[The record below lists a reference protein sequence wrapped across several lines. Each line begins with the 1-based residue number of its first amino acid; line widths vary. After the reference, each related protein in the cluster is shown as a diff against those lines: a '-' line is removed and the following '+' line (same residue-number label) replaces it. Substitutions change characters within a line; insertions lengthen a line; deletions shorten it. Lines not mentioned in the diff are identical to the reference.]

1 MDQVDWAPDGDGV
14 QTVAEDGP
22 NPGGSIAWM
31 VPPIDQIR
39 LKIAR
44 SKRYLGELEANVS
57 TILRGAPYE
66 DKQSEL
72 SAKWAYRS
80 FIFAILFIFAATLF
94 PFRFFPDETAFRR
107 SEPFLH
113 WLSLGIA
120 NYQDFAENIL
130 LFVPFGFGLACF
142 ACKKRQQNILILIG
156 SLVAGACVSFT
167 VELFQVFLPTR
178 DPSWADVAANSIGSV
193 IGCLAFRFM
202 AVPILQALVKLESN
216 VEAFLCPRRAKTGFL
231 CYAALGILVSV
242 PLQRATRLSN
252 WNSSYPFFLGND
264 PTEKRPWQG
273 RIFEME
279 FANRAISSSRAKEI
293 AASRQPLSAE
303 DGLVVS
309 YQPPSASKLQSTSVI
324 SSPPPSSL
332 EPTRSGSEK
341 GFDLASLPW
350 AGIRVPAAN
359 VSERVAQTNQLTLRV
374 ICDTALR
381 DEAPFGRIV
390 SLSQDSQHVN
400 FILSQQ
406 RSNLLFGF
414 RTPLTGEDGE
424 PALIASKVFATNE
437 PKDLLVTYDGSSLR
451 LYVNGQRD
459 THSLILS
466 PGAGVFRW
474 FLRLRMYELPGYQ
487 ILYEAFLF
495 VPLGT
500 LPAFVTK
507 KINEGR
513 LRKAA
518 LISVAAITPASLL
531 EFVLRGVTGSP
542 FHTGDVLLRVCFVLG
557 MVALWNSDLE
567 RWPAI

>member
-1 MDQVDWAPDGDGV
+1 
-14 QTVAEDGP
+14 
-22 NPGGSIAWM
+22 M
-31 VPPIDQIR
+31 VPLINQIR
-39 LKIAR
+39 LEIAR
-44 SKRYLGELEANVS
+44 SKRRLGELEANVS
-57 TILRGAPYE
+57 TFLRGAPYE
-66 DKQSEL
+66 DKQCEL
-72 SAKWAYRS
+72 SVKWAYRS
-80 FIFAILFIFAATLF
+80 FIFPILFIFAATLF

-130 LFVPFGFGLACF
+130 LFVPFGFGLACL
-142 ACKKRQQNILILIG
+142 ACKKRQQNNLILIG

-167 VELFQVFLPTR
+167 VELLQVFLPTR

-202 AVPILQALVKLESN
+202 AVPILQALVKLEST
-216 VEAFLCPRRAKTGFL
+216 VEAFLSLRRAKIGFL
-231 CYAALGILVSV
+231 FYAALGVLVSV
-242 PLQRATRLSN
+242 PLQRTTLLSN
-252 WNSSYPFFLGND
+252 WDSSYPFFLGND
-264 PTEKRPWQG
+264 PTGKRPWRG

-279 FANRAISSSRAKEI
+279 FANRAISSSRAKEA
-293 AASRQPLSAE
+293 AASGQPLSAE
-303 DGLVVS
+303 DGLVLS
-309 YQPPSASKLQSTSVI
+309 YQAPSGSKLQSTNVS
-324 SSPPPSSL
+324 SSPSPSGL
-332 EPTRSGSEK
+332 EPMRSGSGK

-350 AGIRVPAAN
+350 AGIGLPAAD

-374 ICDTALR
+374 ICDAALR

-390 SLSQDSQHVN
+390 SLSQDAQHLN

-406 RSNLLFGF
+406 RSNLLIGF

-424 PALIASKVFATNE
+424 PALIAPKVFTTNG

-459 THSLILS
+459 PEALILS
-466 PGAGVFRW
+466 PGAAVFRW

-500 LPAFVTK
+500 LLAFVAR

-513 LRKAA
+513 LRMVA

-531 EFVLRGVTGSP
+531 EIVLRDISGSP
-542 FHTGDVLLRVCFVLG
+542 FHAGVVLLRVCFVLG
-557 MVALWNSDLE
+557 MLALCNSDLA
-567 RWPAI
+567 R

>member
-1 MDQVDWAPDGDGV
+1 
-14 QTVAEDGP
+14 
-22 NPGGSIAWM
+22 M

-44 SKRYLGELEANVS
+44 SKRYLGELEANDS

-216 VEAFLCPRRAKTGFL
+216 VEAFLSPRRAKTGFL

-500 LPAFVTK
+500 LLAFVTK